1 MRSYERHCRTPHP
14 CRYCGDHKS
23 HRSRIDLSTSHQNIV
38 KVAPTWSN
46 PLSDRYNPSPHPSL
60 ASCNA
65 TMLAINKCNAM
76 QPQDPPPGL
85 TRHRARWTLGRA
97 LCERYRPLWT
107 CAQHTRVAMRWWAG
121 LFPGFGR
128 LGVRAFCTFWAL
140 APYACLWRISR
151 LNVRDCRI
159 DGIGGCV

>member
-1 MRSYERHCRTPHP
+1 MKDIAEPPIPAAEITKVTGPVLIFPPHTRISSRSQQAH
-14 CRYCGDHKS
+14 
-23 HRSRIDLSTSHQNIV
+23 
-38 KVAPTWSN
+38 PTWSN